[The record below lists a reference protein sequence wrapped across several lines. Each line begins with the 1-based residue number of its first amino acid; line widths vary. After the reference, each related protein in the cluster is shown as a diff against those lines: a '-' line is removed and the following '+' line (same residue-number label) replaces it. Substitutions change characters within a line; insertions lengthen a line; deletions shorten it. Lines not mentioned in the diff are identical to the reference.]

1 MPFNRWG
8 IRMQL
13 KILIVDD
20 STTDR
25 LIIQS
30 MLSEYHTV
38 TAGDGVEAL
47 RIIKEQS
54 DINLI
59 ILDLNMPNMDGFQ
72 VLESLRADKQYSRL
86 RTIILTNYDE
96 LDNEIRGLKLGAV
109 DYIRKPINMESLKI
123 RIEVH
128 SELLRVQ
135 KALERKLQNQELTI
149 DTIFNQVPVGIA
161 ISNGSCITATDGNGK
176 NMINPVFEKI
186 TGRSKEALNSLSWLD
201 ISHPDERDNYVYNLQ
216 RLKAGEIKSFSMDTQ
231 IVKPD
236 GTAIWINLI
245 IAELALNGDAGK
257 SYICLVKDINEQK
270 KTENALLESERSKAI
285 LLSHLPGLAYRCAYD
300 RDWTMQFVSEGCYK
314 LTGYTAESLLFNR
327 DLSFNDII
335 APEYREKLWE
345 EWKQILSKGQ
355 EFNYEYE
362 IITAKGERK
371 WVLEM
376 GEGIFNSNN
385 EVEALEGIIIDIS
398 DRKEIENYLRYNM
411 EHDSWTAL
419 YNRTYLENM
428 LNRDLKANSP
438 SKKAVITINLSPIQT
453 VTTANG
459 FHYTQELM
467 KNISDGLVMLSN
479 DKRMLFKTYENLFAF
494 YIKKYESTK
503 ELADFCQLIIGIL
516 KPLLGIERVGAG
528 LGIFEINDDKI
539 LDADKILKD
548 VLIAS
553 EKALSL
559 YDGEIGY
566 WFFDSSLEE
575 QINRENEIKKELAN
589 IEISN
594 DNGGLYLLYQPIY
607 DLKKKCVC
615 GFEALARLECK
626 SLGLVSPLEFIPIA
640 EKTKLIIPLGNKII
654 TQALTFLKRLRELG
668 YTDIE
673 MSINVSINQF
683 LKPGFSNSLKE
694 SINCLELP
702 PEYISLEL
710 TESVFEA
717 NYQEINFILGELI
730 ESGLHIE
737 IDDFG
742 TGYSS
747 LARVSELNVNCLKID
762 KCFIDSLL
770 YQTPEQAI
778 TGDIISMA
786 HKLGYSV
793 IAEGVEHVK
802 QFEYLINNGCDRIQ
816 GYLIDKP
823 LDWESAVQLLKDQAN
838 GYKRKEFFV

>member
-1 MPFNRWG
+1 
-8 IRMQL
+8 MQL

-96 LDNEIRGLKLGAV
+96 LDNEIRGLRLGAV

>member
-1 MPFNRWG
+1 
-8 IRMQL
+8 MQL

>member
-96 LDNEIRGLKLGAV
+96 LDNEIRGLRLGAV